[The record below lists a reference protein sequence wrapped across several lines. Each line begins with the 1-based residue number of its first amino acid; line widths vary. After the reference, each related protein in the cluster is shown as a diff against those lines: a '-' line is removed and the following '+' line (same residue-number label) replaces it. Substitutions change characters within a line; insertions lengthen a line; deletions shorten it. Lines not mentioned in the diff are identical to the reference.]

1 MNPSQ
6 RQQMTLEPSDQQ
18 QRPQHRRGTDQER
31 GSPQEGRLQQTA
43 LESSERTER
52 GAIYWH
58 IIQFYTFV

>member
-1 MNPSQ
+1 
-6 RQQMTLEPSDQQ
+6 MTLEPLDQQ

-52 GAIYWH
+52 GAVLAYYTI
-58 IIQFYTFV
+58 YTFVSLYIV

>member
-1 MNPSQ
+1 
-6 RQQMTLEPSDQQ
+6 MTLEPLDQQ

-52 GAIYWH
+52 GAVLAYYTIYA
-58 IIQFYTFV
+58 FV